1 MKTVEAIKG
10 EQQLLSMKAFLKS
23 RSSRD
28 YCLLLL
34 GINTGIRI
42 HDLLHLHVKDVMS
55 ESGDILH
62 YLQSSIYTNPP
73 VYFNDHVRDSLRSC
87 IQEGFLHYDDFLFKS
102 RKTNEPI
109 TRQQAYRII
118 NEAAKQSGI
127 SGSIGTHTLRK
138 TFGYHAY
145 AKGIA
150 ISLIQKRLQHSTP
163 AETRQYIG
171 AANQT
176 SLHIKL
182 DVNL

>member
-1 MKTVEAIKG
+1 MKTVEAIKDK
-10 EQQLLSMKAFLKS
+10 QQLLSMKLFLKS
-23 RSSRD
+23 RSARD

-42 HDLLHLHVKDVMS
+42 HDLLHLYVKDVMS
-55 ESGDILH
+55 ESGEIFH
-62 YLQSSIYTNPP
+62 YLQSPIYTNPP
-73 VYFNDHVRDSLRSC
+73 VYFNDHVRSSLQSC
-87 IQEGFLHYDDFLFKS
+87 IQEGFLHYNDFLFKS

-118 NEAAKQSGI
+118 NDAAKQSGI

-145 AKGIA
+145 TKGIA

-163 AETRQYIG
+163 SETRQYIG
-171 AANQT
+171 GANQH
-176 SLHIKL
+176 SPIINL